1 MIDLVVLVCLIS
13 APDYCIERRIPAP
26 HGTGIVGCMTGL
38 APMLA
43 QLVAADPSW
52 QVKRWRC
59 EMARPG
65 DARA

>member
-1 MIDLVVLVCLIS
+1 MIDLVVLVCLLS
-13 APDYCIERRIPAP
+13 APDDCLERRLPAP
-26 HGTGIVGCMTGL
+26 HGTGIVGCMTGS

-52 QVKRWRC
+52 KVVRWRC
-59 EMARPG
+59 EMAWPG